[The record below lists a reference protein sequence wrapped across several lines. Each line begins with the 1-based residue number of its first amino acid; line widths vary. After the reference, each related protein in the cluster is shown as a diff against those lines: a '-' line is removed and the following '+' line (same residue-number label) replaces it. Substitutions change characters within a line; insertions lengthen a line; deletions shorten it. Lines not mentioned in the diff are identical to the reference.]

1 LGLRPHFALS
11 HFLLTQKDVP
21 TGRWPGAKRRK
32 NSERYMT
39 LGMAVGGGYLI
50 YSSKQDVDIS
60 GSYIL

>member
-21 TGRWPGAKRRK
+21 TGRWPDAKRRK
-32 NSERYMT
+32 NLERYMT
-39 LGMAVGGGYLI
+39 LGMAVGGGYLR
-50 YSSKQDVDIS
+50 YSSKKALESS